1 MFQVFAFLALWLAA
15 QSGTITT
22 ITAQSSGDSSSVDHS
37 SKGHVPSWIVN
48 QPAIFSNG
56 GAHGDRL
63 LDMRNDTANMT
74 FYSAFVRWF
83 TDRVDGFTD
92 GENVDAIEHYFWGI
106 RNGLSM
112 ELGAL
117 DGSKASRSM
126 TVDYERE
133 MDWKRILIDGDPIY
147 KTKLAT
153 ESPLA
158 FGVSAAI
165 CEKAGKVHF
174 APGEYIGG
182 IVEFMSEAFMGE
194 YHKNV
199 FKSVNPYIKAHNG
212 SLEGFNWADVQL
224 EKERALIEIDC
235 LPLSTILHKASYVQ
249 Q

>member
-1 MFQVFAFLALWLAA
+1 
-15 QSGTITT
+15 
-22 ITAQSSGDSSSVDHS
+22 
-37 SKGHVPSWIVN
+37 
-48 QPAIFSNG
+48 
-56 GAHGDRL
+56 
-63 LDMRNDTANMT
+63 MT

-235 LPLSTILHKASYVQ
+235 LPLSTILHKAKVRHINYFLLDVEGGELNVLRSINWAHIKFDVLCVETEPSNRPPGYADAVTAYLLERGYVAATKQ
-249 Q
+249 VLY